1 MVRKWL
7 TAWVTLI
14 LQDASE
20 NVFLCKDF
28 VLIDLSEGNHVLHGK
43 SVVKQA
49 NGWLSPHLLK
59 HLVEDKELGVGG
71 GGGTQSCAERGG
83 FGGRRT
89 RFKPQPCHSLMK

>member
-20 NVFLCKDF
+20 NVFFCKDF
-28 VLIDLSEGNHVLHGK
+28 VLIDLSEENHVLHGK

-49 NGWLSPHLLK
+49 NGRLSLHS
-59 HLVEDKELGVGG
+59 EALGGRQRTGG
-71 GGGTQSCAERGG
+71 GRRGWYAERGG

-89 RFKPQPCHSLMK
+89 RFKPQPCR

>member
-43 SVVKQA
+43 SGVEQA
-49 NGWLSPHLLK
+49 NGRLSPHSEALGG
-59 HLVEDKELGVGG
+59 KER
-71 GGGTQSCAERGG
+71 T
-83 FGGRRT
+83 GGRRT
-89 RFKPQPCHSLMK
+89 RFRPQPCRSLMK